1 MSMQFLLRAVAIA
14 LLAASTVLSACS
26 TPQPTVG
33 VVDRLSAPYVEAQ
46 HQYRFAAKSP
56 SLSGS
61 ERAAINSFLARHAL
75 RGGDAVIVTI
85 PTSGSPKTDTQ
96 RVQTIHAVFARVP
109 SRIRIGMDQSFSPYP
124 TVRQQTG
131 LIRVVR
137 AKGVQVD
144 CQPGVEDLG
153 CANAINLAVM
163 IHEPGDVLAPAETA
177 RTAPR
182 WTPDQGE

>member
-1 MSMQFLLRAVAIA
+1 M
-14 LLAASTVLSACS
+14 
-26 TPQPTVG
+26 
-33 VVDRLSAPYVEAQ
+33 
-46 HQYRFAAKSP
+46 
-56 SLSGS
+56 
-61 ERAAINSFLARHAL
+61 
-75 RGGDAVIVTI
+75 IVTI

-96 RVQTIHAVFARVP
+96 RVQTMHAVFARVP

>member
-1 MSMQFLLRAVAIA
+1 MTMQFFLRGSAIA
-14 LLAASTVLSACS
+14 LFAATTILSACS
-26 TPQPTVG
+26 APQPSVG

-46 HQYRFAAKSP
+46 HTYRFAARSS

-61 ERAAINSFLARHAL
+61 ERAAINAFLGRHAL

-85 PTSGSPKTDTQ
+85 PTSGSPKTDAQ
-96 RVQTIHAVFARVP
+96 RVQTMHAVLARVP
-109 SRIRIGMDQSFSPYP
+109 SRIRIGMDQSFSTHP
-124 TVRQQTG
+124 TVPQQTG
-131 LIRVVR
+131 LIRVARAEGVR
-137 AKGVQVD
+137 VD

-177 RTAPR
+177 RRAP
-182 WTPDQGE
+182 Q

>member
-1 MSMQFLLRAVAIA
+1 MIMQFSRRGVAIA
-14 LLAASTVLSACS
+14 LLAATTVLSACS
-26 TPQPTVG
+26 TPQPSVG

-46 HQYRFAAKSP
+46 HQYRFAAKSA

-61 ERAAINSFLARHAL
+61 ERAAINSFLSRNAL

-85 PTSGSPKTDTQ
+85 PTSGSPKTDAG
-96 RVQTIHAVFARVP
+96 RVQTMHAVFARVP
-109 SRIRIGMDQSFSPYP
+109 SRIRIGMDQSFSTHP
-124 TVRQQTG
+124 TVRQQIG

-137 AKGVQVD
+137 AKGVRVE

-177 RTAPR
+177 RLAP
-182 WTPDQGE
+182 Q